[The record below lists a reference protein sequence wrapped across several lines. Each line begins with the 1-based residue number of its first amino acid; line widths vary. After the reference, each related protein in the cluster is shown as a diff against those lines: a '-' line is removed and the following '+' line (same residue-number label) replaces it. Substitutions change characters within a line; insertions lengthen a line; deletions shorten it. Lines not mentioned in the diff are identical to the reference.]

1 MNVPS
6 TTEYG
11 IRNVAADTGLQRFS
25 FILTKKTYFPIVIDI
40 RDEIKSFFVA
50 TKTLGQDRALKADAH
65 RALCYEL
72 T

>member
-25 FILTKKTYFPIVIDI
+25 FILTRKTYFPVVIDI

-50 TKTLGQDRALKADAH
+50 TKTLATG
-65 RALCYEL
+65 
-72 T
+72 

>member
-25 FILTKKTYFPIVIDI
+25 FILTRKTYFSLLLIS
-40 RDEIKSFFVA
+40 E
-50 TKTLGQDRALKADAH
+50 LK
-65 RALCYEL
+65 
-72 T
+72 